1 MWETFMAL
9 KVLIFDFDGM
19 IADSRITLVKI
30 ANELADEFGY
40 DPVTESDIVR
50 LSNLSSKD
58 VIIQSP
64 IPAYKIP
71 FLLRRVKRQLNEH
84 IAYLQPFEGME
95 EALSNLKKKGCYLG
109 IITSNLGANVSLF
122 LRKNSLDNYFDF
134 VYSANT
140 LFGKNKVINK
150 AIDKHHLLKDEVIY
164 IGDETRDI
172 EAAKKSNIKVAA
184 VTWGFN
190 SASVL
195 KKYNPD
201 FILNKPQELLDIIE
215 CNCGLNKSLQT

>member
-1 MWETFMAL
+1 MAL
-9 KVLIFDFDGM
+9 KVLIFDFDGT

-84 IAYLQPFEGME
+84 IAYLQPFEGMK

-150 AIDKHHLLKDEVIY
+150 AIDKHRLLKDEVIY

-201 FILNKPQELLDIIE
+201 FILDKPQELLDIIE

>member
-1 MWETFMAL
+1 MAL
-9 KVLIFDFDGM
+9 KVLIFDFDGT

-122 LRKNSLDNYFDF
+122 LRKNNLDNYFDF

-201 FILNKPQELLDIIE
+201 FILDKPQELLDIIK

>member
-9 KVLIFDFDGM
+9 KVLIFDFDGT

-201 FILNKPQELLDIIE
+201 FILDKPQELLDIIE

>member
-9 KVLIFDFDGM
+9 KVLIFDFDGT

-84 IAYLQPFEGME
+84 IAYLQPFEGMK

-150 AIDKHHLLKDEVIY
+150 AIDKHRLLKDEVIY

-172 EAAKKSNIKVAA
+172 EAAKKKAISK
-184 VTWGFN
+184 WRR
-190 SASVL
+190 
-195 KKYNPD
+195 
-201 FILNKPQELLDIIE
+201 
-215 CNCGLNKSLQT
+215 

>member
-9 KVLIFDFDGM
+9 KVLIFDFDGT

-201 FILNKPQELLDIIE
+201 FILDKPQELLDIIK

>member
-1 MWETFMAL
+1 MAL
-9 KVLIFDFDGM
+9 KVLIFDFDGT
-19 IADSRITLVKI
+19 IADSLITLVKI

-150 AIDKHHLLKDEVIY
+150 AIDKHHLLKDEVVY

-195 KKYNPD
+195 KEYNPD
-201 FILNKPQELLDIIE
+201 FILDQPQELLDIIE

>member
-1 MWETFMAL
+1 MAL

>member
-9 KVLIFDFDGM
+9 KVLIFDFDGT

-201 FILNKPQELLDIIE
+201 FILNKPQELLDIIK

>member
-1 MWETFMAL
+1 MAL
-9 KVLIFDFDGM
+9 KVLIFDFDGT

-30 ANELADEFGY
+30 ANELAEEFGY

-58 VIIQSP
+58 VIVQSP

-84 IAYLQPFEGME
+84 IAYLKPFEGME
-95 EALSNLKKKGCYLG
+95 EALSNLKNKGCYLG

-122 LRKNSLDNYFDF
+122 LRKNNLDNYFDF

-150 AIDKHHLLKDEVIY
+150 AINKHHLLKDEVVY

-190 SASVL
+190 SATVL
-195 KKYNPD
+195 KEYNPD
-201 FILNKPQELLDIIE
+201 FILDKPQELLDIIE

>member
-1 MWETFMAL
+1 MAL
-9 KVLIFDFDGM
+9 KVLIFDFDGT

-201 FILNKPQELLDIIE
+201 FILDKPQELLDIIK

>member
-9 KVLIFDFDGM
+9 KVLIFDFDGT

-84 IAYLQPFEGME
+84 IAYLQPFEGMK

-150 AIDKHHLLKDEVIY
+150 AIDKHRLLKDEVIY

-172 EAAKKSNIKVAA
+172 EAAKKKQYQSGGGDL
-184 VTWGFN
+184 GF
-190 SASVL
+190 
-195 KKYNPD
+195 
-201 FILNKPQELLDIIE
+201 
-215 CNCGLNKSLQT
+215 

>member
-1 MWETFMAL
+1 MAL
-9 KVLIFDFDGM
+9 KVLIFDFDGT

-201 FILNKPQELLDIIE
+201 FILNKPQELLDIIK